1 MLAGIAIAVALSVIS
16 VFRRAW
22 RPYQTVL
29 GRVDGLP
36 GYHDLRS
43 YPDAE
48 VLPGLVVFRFD
59 APLFFANARTFRD
72 QIRRLASADPPPTW
86 IIVAAEPITD
96 IDTTAA
102 DMLEDLDQR
111 INAAGV
117 SLVFAEMKDP
127 VREKIERYELTRTI
141 DPNHFFPTVDGSRRR
156 LPARNRNRV
165 GARLEEALT
174 ASAELL
180 HGRECHE
187 SDADAEQRSSDYVDQ
202 PVHLEVGSAPGH
214 AGDTQGRDRPP
225 QTAAWPEGGE
235 EENERDAR
243 GAGVGG
249 MAGRKGRTGR
259 VDEPV
264 GRAGAVDVRL
274 EQRREQRCERLR
286 DGEREQPEPSTCN
299 EEDDADR
306 RDRERPADAASEPV
320 EDEREVLQG
329 GRLDVLHRLQPGAL
343 EGERLCRNEDRGE
356 RDERQQGRSD
366 PQRAT
371 RVGEVPLASP
381 CRGTCG

>member
-141 DPNHFFPTVDGSRRR
+141 DPNHFFPTV
-156 LPARNRNRV
+156 
-165 GARLEEALT
+165 
-174 ASAELL
+174 
-180 HGRECHE
+180 
-187 SDADAEQRSSDYVDQ
+187 
-202 PVHLEVGSAPGH
+202 
-214 AGDTQGRDRPP
+214 
-225 QTAAWPEGGE
+225 TAAV
-235 EENERDAR
+235 DAY
-243 GAGVGG
+243 
-249 MAGRKGRTGR
+249 
-259 VDEPV
+259 
-264 GRAGAVDVRL
+264 
-274 EQRREQRCERLR
+274 RREIGIES
-286 DGEREQPEPSTCN
+286 G
-299 EEDDADR
+299 
-306 RDRERPADAASEPV
+306 PA
-320 EDEREVLQG
+320 
-329 GRLDVLHRLQPGAL
+329 
-343 EGERLCRNEDRGE
+343 
-356 RDERQQGRSD
+356 
-366 PQRAT
+366 
-371 RVGEVPLASP
+371 
-381 CRGTCG
+381 